1 MAGLA
6 NRSHTGILQ
15 NNSYLENE
23 RVTVTQ
29 IVGHVKRDSA
39 LEVLESKVAEESV
52 THSNANIYLKVGE
65 TTETKTDE
73 LICNN
78 EEELAV
84 TQASQ
89 SKRCFCGGFL
99 LVWGCGEF
107 GQHGHGHT
115 KDVPSYDV
123 LGSPLWLGQDRMVVE
138 VACGSSHTLALTGS

>member
-6 NRSHTGILQ
+6 NRSHTGIPQ
-15 NNSYLENE
+15 NKSYLENE
-23 RVTVTQ
+23 RVAATQ
-29 IVGHVKRDSA
+29 ILGHVKRVSA

-52 THSNANIYLKVGE
+52 TRSNANISPKDGE
-65 TTETKTDE
+65 KTETKTDE
-73 LICNN
+73 LICNK

-89 SKRCFCGGFL
+89 SKCCFCGGFL

-115 KDVPSYDV
+115 KDVLSCNV
-123 LGSPLWLGQDRMVVE
+123 LGSPLWLGQDRMVVD